1 MGTLDNTDPLI
12 QEKVEQATKL
22 LNLHNIDLWL
32 IFTQEPGVRGQII
45 RISVGLENAETL
57 LTDLEAGLLVI

>member
-1 MGTLDNTDPLI
+1 MPENSGST
-12 QEKVEQATKL
+12 
-22 LNLHNIDLWL
+22 
-32 IFTQEPGVRGQII
+32 GVRGQII